1 MMDELLARYAIGI
14 DIGGTKIA
22 GGVVNVDNGEI
33 LWRKSIPTLT
43 HRGGEAVLADC
54 ITLIEE
60 LIQVASIQAVT
71 IKAVGIGLCEL
82 VDPAGNVKSAYNF
95 DWRNLPVIERLSQ
108 IAPTVIDADVR
119 VAARAEARYG
129 AGQSYQNFAYVT
141 VGTGISAT
149 LVQQGEPW
157 SGTRGNALVLATM
170 PLTTTCTHCGTRLDP
185 VLEEFASGP
194 ALVKRYNQQTAQKAI
209 SPASSGQDVFA
220 AVAQGDSDAIEIVTS
235 AGEALGTSM
244 AFLCNVLDPAAVVVG
259 GGLGLAG
266 GLYWEH
272 FVESTRHHI
281 YAEETRQLPILP
293 AALGVDAG
301 IIGAAATFLSERT
314 KGPKH

>member
-1 MMDELLARYAIGI
+1 MMNELLARYAIGI

-22 GGVVNVDNGEI
+22 GGVVNVDSGEI
-33 LWRKSIPTLT
+33 LWRQSIPTLA

-95 DWRNLPVIERLSQ
+95 DWRNLPVLERLSQ
-108 IAPTVIDADVR
+108 IVPTVIDADVR
-119 VAARAEARYG
+119 VAARGEARYG
-129 AGQSYQNFAYVT
+129 AGRSYQNFAYVT
-141 VGTGISAT
+141 VGTGISAA
-149 LVQQGEPW
+149 LVQNGEPW

-170 PLTTTCTHCGTRLDP
+170 PLTTTCTQCGTRLEP

-194 ALVKRYNQQTAQKAI
+194 ALVKRYNQHTAQKAT
-209 SPASSGQDVFA
+209 SPANSGQDVFA
-220 AVAQGDSDAIEIVTS
+220 AVAEGDSDAIEIVTS
-235 AGEALGTSM
+235 AGEALGTSV
-244 AFLCNVLDPAAVVVG
+244 AFLCNVLDPAAIVVG

-266 GLYWEH
+266 GLYWDH
-272 FVESTRHHI
+272 FMESTRHHI
-281 YAEETRQLPILP
+281 YAEETRQLPILS

-301 IIGAAATFLSERT
+301 IIGAAATFLEAA
-314 KGPKH
+314 